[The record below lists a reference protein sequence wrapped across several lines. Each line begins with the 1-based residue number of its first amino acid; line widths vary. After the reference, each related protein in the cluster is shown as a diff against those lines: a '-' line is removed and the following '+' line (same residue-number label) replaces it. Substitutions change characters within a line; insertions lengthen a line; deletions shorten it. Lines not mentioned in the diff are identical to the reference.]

1 MKKYREK
8 DKVKSINDRKLRY
21 VAIKG
26 DYIRDGMINDIGV
39 VEFTVLFVIASHS
52 NGINEARISQRKLS
66 EITGLSLP
74 TVNKVVNKLLH
85 ITINEEFI
93 LKREKDMES
102 KRHGVVYRLNQNIV
116 NMFY

>member
-1 MKKYREK
+1 MNKYEEM
-8 DKVKSINDRKLRY
+8 VTGKSIKDRKLHY
-21 VAIKG
+21 VAIKS
-26 DYIRDGMINDIGV
+26 DYIRDGMLSDVGL
-39 VEFTVLFVIASHS
+39 VEFGVLFAIATHS
-52 NGINEARISQRKLS
+52 NGINEARISQRRLS
-66 EITGLSLP
+66 KITGLSLP